1 MFHICC
7 CHHADYCMLFSD
19 LWPVYITLIGKLM
32 LRKVL
37 ISLWHQFIEHDMT
50 CEVCD
55 SKHLCSFHFIF
66 QHCSFILTFQGLDF
80 ASKHQYVFRVKIAPL
95 LKQVI
100 TRANSC
106 FEPILIFMQLKNW
119 FSPRSNHPLVQEKHL
134 ANSCVFS
141 CGEQGGPI
149 GIRLVGKDCK
159 RLLTC
164 FTLARRLNFLY
175 LRKIGLDFT
184 CTEKVCPL
192 YVAFGAVTVHPSVR
206 TLLLKKCYWLI
217 DHQAVIVSIY
227 RKVISL
233 R

>member
-1 MFHICC
+1 MAEWKFIKFFSAARKHLVIGQGVEGLWWYHNQSGKKMFYICC
-7 CHHADYCMLFSD
+7 CLYAHYCMLFSD

-37 ISLWHQFIEHDMT
+37 ISLWHQFIGHDMT

-106 FEPILIFMQLKNW
+106 FVPILIFMQLKNW

-149 GIRLVGKDCK
+149 GRRLGGKDCK
-159 RLLTC
+159 EAANVCHISPKTK
-164 FTLARRLNFLY
+164 FSVFLY
-175 LRKIGLDFT
+175 K
-184 CTEKVCPL
+184 
-192 YVAFGAVTVHPSVR
+192 S
-206 TLLLKKCYWLI
+206 WN
-217 DHQAVIVSIY
+217 
-227 RKVISL
+227 
-233 R
+233 

>member
-1 MFHICC
+1 MTWPAKCVTQNTC
-7 CHHADYCMLFSD
+7 VLF
-19 LWPVYITLIGKLM
+19 
-32 LRKVL
+32 
-37 ISLWHQFIEHDMT
+37 ISF
-50 CEVCD
+50 
-55 SKHLCSFHFIF
+55 F

-149 GIRLVGKDCK
+149 GRRLGGKDCK
-159 RLLTC
+159 EAANVCHISPKTK
-164 FTLARRLNFLY
+164 FSVFLY
-175 LRKIGLDFT
+175 KSWNWPAKDKRQIQQFKKTNWEKSGKVKFFQHARACICTVIRKYATGGHN
-184 CTEKVCPL
+184 V
-192 YVAFGAVTVHPSVR
+192 PSR
-206 TLLLKKCYWLI
+206 
-217 DHQAVIVSIY
+217 S
-227 RKVISL
+227 
-233 R
+233 